1 MNVIPYS
8 DEIVGVL
15 PENTFLKD
23 QVMVG
28 LTRIAP
34 RSASVPVRKNGRTI
48 RTEKIL
54 VIVGEDYGAQSMVDE
69 DLLIQQKVKHGL
81 YFISIPHKGGYILD
95 FGDTMF
101 WTRKANPNEFHSINA
116 FLTRED
122 NTIYNHTFIQQQ
134 YWKEWVA
141 QNNIAQW
148 RMPFSPESISTF
160 AVSWQMI
167 DAEGG
172 KWECVSEAQQKP
184 YWIPRLTYFLINN
197 PKASSVNIV
206 EGAAPGYDPDTHS
219 FIVTPGCKIRLFWI
233 NSPMGQKEWSD
244 EVEFDLDTNQIN
256 LI

>member
-8 DEIVGVL
+8 DELVGVL
-15 PENTFLKD
+15 PENVFLKD
-23 QVMVG
+23 QVMIG
-28 LTRIAP
+28 LTRIAQ

-48 RTEKIL
+48 RTQKIM
-54 VIVGEDYGAQSMVDE
+54 VTVGEDYGAQSMVDE
-69 DLLIQQKVKHGL
+69 DLLIQRQIKHG
-81 YFISIPHKGGYILD
+81 FDFNSTSHKGGYILD
-95 FGDTMF
+95 FGNTMF
-101 WTRKANPNEFHSINA
+101 WTRKAKPMEFHSINA
-116 FLTRED
+116 FLTREE
-122 NTIYNHTFIQQQ
+122 NKIYNHTFIQQQ

-148 RMPFSPESISTF
+148 RMPFSPESISSF

-172 KWECVSEAQQKP
+172 KWECVPEVQQKP
-184 YWIPRLTYFLINN
+184 YWIPRLAHFTISNS
-197 PKASSVNIV
+197 KADSVNLV
-206 EGAAPGYDPDTHS
+206 EGTAPGYDPDTHS

-233 NSPMGQKEWSD
+233 NSPMGQKEFSD